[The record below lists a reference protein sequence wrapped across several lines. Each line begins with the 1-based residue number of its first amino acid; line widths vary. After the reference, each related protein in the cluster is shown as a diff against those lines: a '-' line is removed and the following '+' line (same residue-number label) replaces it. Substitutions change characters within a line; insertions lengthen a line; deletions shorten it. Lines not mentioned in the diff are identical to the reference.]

1 MTPEALAIPFEHA
14 AELPPPVRTAI
25 AEMEGAIAR
34 QDWTLFSTK
43 KLEILKVFLRV
54 AAAQGY
60 AAVTMRG
67 LGAEL
72 NLKAPSIYSHFP
84 GGKEEIIT
92 HSLRWQGAL
101 FGHAMLQATK
111 DAQDARGFLDALVR
125 GHCGMNLLNREN
137 NLWDMIVAADRV
149 GRFLPEELRGEMTEW
164 LRICTR
170 LYASAGEA
178 LGLRDAELKGRQMMV
193 MIDGVHS
200 WAEWD
205 GSEAHRA
212 AILDQSA
219 AFCRAMMIP

>member
-1 MTPEALAIPFEHA
+1 MAIQFEHA
-14 AELPPPVRTAI
+14 GDLPAPVRAAI
-25 AEMEGAIAR
+25 AEMEKAIAR

-84 GGKEEIIT
+84 GGKEEIIA

-101 FGHAMLQATK
+101 FGHAMLEATK
-111 DAQDARGFLDALVR
+111 DAQDVRGFLDALVR
-125 GHCGMNLLNREN
+125 GHCGMNLQNREN

-149 GRFLPEELRGEMTEW
+149 GRFLPEELRSEMTDW

-170 LYASAGEA
+170 LYSSAGEA
-178 LGLRDAELKGRQMMV
+178 LGVAEAGLKARQMMV

-200 WAEWD
+200 WADWD
-205 GSEAHRA
+205 GSDAQRA
-212 AILDQSA
+212 AILDQAA
-219 AFCRAMMIP
+219 AFCRTMMIP